1 MIQGLT
7 LGDPVCATVTGSSP
21 DYTITSIVWSK
32 FLYAGGPS
40 DQAGSVARGIFSPGC
55 VPFGPGESPYWD
67 WEPD

>member
-1 MIQGLT
+1 
-7 LGDPVCATVTGSSP
+7 VTGSSP